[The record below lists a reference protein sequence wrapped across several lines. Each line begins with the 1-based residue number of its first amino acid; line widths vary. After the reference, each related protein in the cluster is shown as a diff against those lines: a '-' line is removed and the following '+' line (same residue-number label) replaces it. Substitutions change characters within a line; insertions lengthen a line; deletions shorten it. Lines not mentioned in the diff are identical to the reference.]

1 MLHVIVVFSL
11 AYRLS
16 ISSLLTF
23 KTKRLNSHSYSASI
37 LFHSNLLH
45 QIREH
50 YLISSIN
57 TLVSSSLSP
66 EAYDTPALPKNDL
79 N

>member
-16 ISSLLTF
+16 LSGLLTF
-23 KTKRLNSHSYSASI
+23 KTKRLNSVNYSALV
-37 LFHSNLLH
+37 LFYDNQENS
-45 QIREH
+45 IREY

>member
-11 AYRLS
+11 AYQLF
-16 ISSLLTF
+16 IFSLLSF
-23 KTKRLNSHSYSASI
+23 KTKRLNSTNYSALL
-37 LFHSNLLH
+37 LFYDNLIN
-45 QIREH
+45 QIRKY